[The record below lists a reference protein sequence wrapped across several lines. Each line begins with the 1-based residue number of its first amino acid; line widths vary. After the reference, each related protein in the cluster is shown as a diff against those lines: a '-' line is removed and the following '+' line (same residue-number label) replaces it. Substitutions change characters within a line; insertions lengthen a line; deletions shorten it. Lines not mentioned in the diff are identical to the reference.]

1 MLLNDI
7 VGVSEAL
14 ARISRAVGAALGGIM
29 TGGTIDYGPE
39 LSELETLPAEPHRDP
54 VSESKAASR
63 TDSPLTV
70 VYLPSWQRDGKVS

>member
-14 ARISRAVGAALGGIM
+14 ASISRAGGAALGGIM

-39 LSELETLPAEPHRDP
+39 LSELKTLPA
-54 VSESKAASR
+54 
-63 TDSPLTV
+63 
-70 VYLPSWQRDGKVS
+70 